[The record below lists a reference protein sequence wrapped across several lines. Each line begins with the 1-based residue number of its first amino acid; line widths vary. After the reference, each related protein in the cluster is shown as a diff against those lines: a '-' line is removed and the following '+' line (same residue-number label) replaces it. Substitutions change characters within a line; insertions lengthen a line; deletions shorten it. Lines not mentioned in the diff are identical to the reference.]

1 MISNRIFLLNLLLSN
16 SRLIRR
22 TKTKFFNGNHLVWD
36 EDSSAGKY
44 VRDNCKPLQVRI
56 FWPSQLHTTFHSSS
70 RVINEQYETSNDHKC
85 HGSLTAASRLQARNS
100 IRSPCW
106 TPSGQTVVQSLKI
119 DYVVVRYS
127 LENTILYFHFRNI
140 EWANLRITF
149 CYLIWSWKCWPT
161 TRWNASTWTKPYD
174 TPFSTI
180 FRLNIDLNFDELE
193 STRNTTM
200 MIILFFHTTWNFKTK
215 RESQ

>member
-1 MISNRIFLLNLLLSN
+1 MSWKFDRSKSLAGKKFNPLSLLNPIWSN
-16 SRLIRR
+16 SP
-22 TKTKFFNGNHLVWD
+22 
-36 EDSSAGKY
+36 
-44 VRDNCKPLQVRI
+44 KPQNWL
-56 FWPSQLHTTFHSSS
+56 
-70 RVINEQYETSNDHKC
+70 
-85 HGSLTAASRLQARNS
+85 
-100 IRSPCW
+100 
-106 TPSGQTVVQSLKI
+106 
-119 DYVVVRYS
+119 YVVVRYS

-200 MIILFFHTTWNFKTK
+200 MIILFFFIQHGILKQKENRNKLLPTFHFFFLSLFLKKETVH
-215 RESQ
+215 